1 MRFPKVTITRKFS
14 LESIG
19 HKYESLEIT
28 KEGDNIEQVIEEIE
42 EAYRKY
48 VEKIVNGKVA

>member
-1 MRFPKVTITRKFS
+1 